1 MINYLNTCDDNMLNY
16 YSNLVLKG
24 VKNINDKLQI
34 EDIPLII
41 NTTDTSYP
49 LAFIEFE
56 DEKTMGIN
64 YTVEDGTE
72 RFVVINKE
80 YITDI
85 GVIYKQDIDELM
97 KLDVNNSNAMYQ

>member
-1 MINYLNTCDDNMLNY
+1 MLNY
-16 YSNLVLKG
+16 YSNLLLKG
-24 VKNINDKLQI
+24 IINPDGKLKI

-41 NTTDTSYP
+41 HTTDISYP

-56 DEKTMGIN
+56 DEKTIGVN

-85 GVIYKQDIDELM
+85 GVIYKQDIDEMM
-97 KLDVNNSNAMYQ
+97 KIDSKTPDMMYQ

>member
-1 MINYLNTCDDNMLNY
+1 MINYFSICDDNMLNY
-16 YSNLVLKG
+16 YSNLLLKG
-24 VKNINDKLQI
+24 IINPDGKLKI

-56 DEKTMGIN
+56 NEKTIGIN
-64 YTVEDGTE
+64 YTVKDGTE

-85 GVIYKQDIDELM
+85 GVIYKQDVDEMMKID
-97 KLDVNNSNAMYQ
+97 SNTPDMMYQ